1 MWVAIFV
8 LGLQRA
14 ISANRKIEEPLF
26 IHGTEA
32 LHPSACLVPNEK
44 HFLLFLLPAH
54 MPSVQPNVAS
64 EDALQGDYEFNDQ
77 G

>member
-26 IHGTEA
+26 IHG
-32 LHPSACLVPNEK
+32 
-44 HFLLFLLPAH
+44 
-54 MPSVQPNVAS
+54 SVVIRK
-64 EDALQGDYEFNDQ
+64 E
-77 G
+77 